1 MLFPGNARSVLLL
14 HVFPVLNIN
23 MAFRNCCN
31 KKMNHDNLFWKKDIN
46 KIPVILQ
53 LSAYLSLSCIA
64 LTALEV
70 IHLL

>member
-1 MLFPGNARSVLLL
+1 
-14 HVFPVLNIN
+14 
-23 MAFRNCCN
+23 
-31 KKMNHDNLFWKKDIN
+31 MNHDNLFWKKDIN